1 MVKIRSHG
9 HNLNNYKT
17 HNAHNECLN
26 FLKPNFLGKNFGYI
40 MVNIDN
46 EYHKF
51 LVENFEVLDGHCT
64 FDYYCKILEL
74 FKKTCSY
81 VIEGGS
87 CQAVYNNKIITYDCM
102 RIYVPETE
110 EYICPNVCIM
120 ENKIIL
126 DLQDITSK
134 MKNILQNKVNLEEF
148 NSNIL
153 TDIIKNI
160 QKKN

>member
-1 MVKIRSHG
+1 
-9 HNLNNYKT
+9 
-17 HNAHNECLN
+17 
-26 FLKPNFLGKNFGYI
+26 
-40 MVNIDN
+40 
-46 EYHKF
+46 
-51 LVENFEVLDGHCT
+51 
-64 FDYYCKILEL
+64 
-74 FKKTCSY
+74 
-81 VIEGGS
+81 
-87 CQAVYNNKIITYDCM
+87 M